1 MPKIHTALFLLCALA
16 WPALSIAE
24 TITPINDIRRGMS
37 VNLHGEVTRIL
48 DEDEFRL
55 EDATGSIR
63 VYIGWK
69 NRVQVKTGEKVT
81 VRGVVDDDLADYF
94 RPEVY
99 ATEIVREDGSII
111 QLHHGD

>member
-24 TITPINDIRRGMS
+24 NITPINEIRRGMS
-37 VNLHGEVTRIL
+37 VNLQGEVTRIL

-55 EDATGSIR
+55 QDATGSIR

-69 NRVQVKTGEKVT
+69 NRVRVQTGEKVM
-81 VRGVVDDDLADYF
+81 VRGFIDDDLADYF

-99 ATEIVREDGSII
+99 ATEIVREDGSVI
-111 QLHHGD
+111 QLHHD